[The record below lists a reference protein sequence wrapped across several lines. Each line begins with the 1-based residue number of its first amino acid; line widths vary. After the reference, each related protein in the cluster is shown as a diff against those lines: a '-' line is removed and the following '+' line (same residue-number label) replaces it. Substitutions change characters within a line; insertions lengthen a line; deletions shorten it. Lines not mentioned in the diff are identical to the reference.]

1 MTLSARKK
9 PHLDNST
16 KSADVHTPTPAEFLI
31 DRENRLPALGGA
43 APREKAFPAGGAG
56 RSRCNS
62 GHGILPPLVKSFDVY
77 GPKSSLFVN
86 SQCFFFFF
94 HLHLYFTIYLFFAHS
109 D

>member
-43 APREKAFPAGGAG
+43 APREKAFSLQAEQDGADAT
-56 RSRCNS
+56 
-62 GHGILPPLVKSFDVY
+62 LVTVFY
-77 GPKSSLFVN
+77 P
-86 SQCFFFFF
+86 
-94 HLHLYFTIYLFFAHS
+94 HL
-109 D
+109 